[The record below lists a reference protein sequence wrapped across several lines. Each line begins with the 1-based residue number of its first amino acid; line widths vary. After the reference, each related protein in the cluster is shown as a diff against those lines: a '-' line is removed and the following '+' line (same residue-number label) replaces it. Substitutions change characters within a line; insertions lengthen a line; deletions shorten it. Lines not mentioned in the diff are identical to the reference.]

1 LVLLLAGL
9 LGAVMLAVAFAFQPA
24 PLASKGR
31 PEASGAPAPPV
42 VPEGIRNAPVKA
54 ARTAHGVPEAG
65 AIVQEGPRGA
75 GTTEDTA
82 RRADQEQKLK
92 ARGSPILFETGH
104 GPSDGERPAPMPTSG
119 SAMASSSNG
128 PSGAA
133 AGSDPNLQE
142 RKNAFLAGVGAKTT
156 DVLMATLQHPRSPTE
171 LQAGAILPTVLITG
185 ISSDLPGP
193 VIGQVRENV
202 YDSVS
207 GNTLLI
213 PQGSRLLAQYDS
225 MVSWGQERVLLCWN
239 RLVFPNGDSIDLQ
252 CMPASDLEGKAGLTD
267 QVDEHWFRLLR
278 GATIA
283 TLLAATSAGLAGNT
297 ASFSPTLEQ
306 TAARNAAGEIN
317 GVGQR
322 VTARDLS
329 IQPTI
334 TVRPGYAVNVIV
346 TKDIVLPPYPEVPS
360 ALGGRP

>member
-1 LVLLLAGL
+1 
-9 LGAVMLAVAFAFQPA
+9 
-24 PLASKGR
+24 
-31 PEASGAPAPPV
+31 
-42 VPEGIRNAPVKA
+42 
-54 ARTAHGVPEAG
+54 
-65 AIVQEGPRGA
+65 
-75 GTTEDTA
+75 
-82 RRADQEQKLK
+82 
-92 ARGSPILFETGH
+92 
-104 GPSDGERPAPMPTSG
+104 
-119 SAMASSSNG
+119 
-128 PSGAA
+128 
-133 AGSDPNLQE
+133 
-142 RKNAFLAGVGAKTT
+142 
-156 DVLMATLQHPRSPTE
+156 MATLQHPRSPTE